1 MFFVAYFIA
10 IIVGWAV
17 GYRRDVNMLPAIF
30 SMLVA
35 AFVLSRSAYIAHHW
49 QQYSGHV
56 AGVIELAD
64 GGFYPVYAVAGSL
77 LVAGYYAIRQPK
89 LRMALLSGIV
99 SAALVW
105 GAALVLYDTIETNKQ
120 VPQLE
125 YQTLAEQPITLA
137 EFSGKPIVVN
147 LWASWCPPC
156 RREMPAFMQ
165 AQQQWSGVNF
175 VFLNQGEFSY
185 TVDNFL
191 QKQQLKLTNVLLDPQ
206 QSTMHQMGFAG
217 LPATLFYNSEGQLIY
232 THTGEISEKGL
243 TQALLTIQPQ
253 HQ

>member
-17 GYRRDVNMLPAIF
+17 GYRRNVNMLPAIF

-35 AFVLSRSAYIAHHW
+35 AVILSRGVYIGRHW
-49 QQYSGHV
+49 QQYS
-56 AGVIELAD
+56 ADPASMLTLAD
-64 GGFYPVYAVAGSL
+64 GGFFPVFAVAGSL
-77 LVAGYYAIRQPK
+77 LVAAYYAIRQPK
-89 LRMALLSGIV
+89 LRIALV
-99 SAALVW
+99 SAIISATLVW
-105 GAALVLYDTIETNKQ
+105 GAALVLYDTIEANKR

-125 YQTLAEQPITLA
+125 YQTITEDPVTLA

-165 AQQQWSGVNF
+165 AQQEWSGVNF

-185 TVDNFL
+185 TVESFL
-191 QKQQLKLTNVLLDPQ
+191 QKQQLALSNVWLDPS
-206 QSTMHQMGFAG
+206 QSTMHQMGFGG

-232 THTGEISEKGL
+232 THTGELSEKGL
-243 TQALLTIQPQ
+243 SQALLKIQPE
-253 HQ
+253 

>member
-1 MFFVAYFIA
+1 MFFVGYIIA
-10 IIVGWAV
+10 IIVCLGA
-17 GYRRDVNMLPAIF
+17 GYRRKINMLPEIIN
-30 SMLVA
+30 MLVA
-35 AFVLSRSAYIAHHW
+35 AVILSRGVYVARHW
-49 QQYSGHV
+49 SQYSV
-56 AGVIELAD
+56 DPITVFSLSD
-64 GGFYPVYAVAGSL
+64 GGFFPVVAAAGSL
-77 LVAGYYAIRQPK
+77 LVATLYVISQPK
-89 LRMALLSGIV
+89 LRVPLVSAVV

-105 GAALVLYDTIETNKQ
+105 GATLVLYDTLEANKR

-125 YQTLAEQPITLA
+125 YQTINEEPITLE
-137 EFSGKPIVVN
+137 EFSDKPIVVN

-165 AQQQWSGVNF
+165 AQKEWSGVNF
-175 VFLNQGEFSY
+175 IFLNQGEFSY

-191 QKQQLKLTNVLLDPQ
+191 QKQQLELTNVLLDPQ
-206 QSTMHQMGFAG
+206 QSTMHKMGFAG

-253 HQ
+253 YQ